1 MNGLPSIAQHLAA
14 QGRNGDSVLV
24 HMTPGEVRG
33 LQAIAEQHGTSLTI
47 NPDTGLPEAFSLRSL
62 LPMIAGIALTPV
74 LGPMGAALAVGGG
87 TTVATGDIKQGLMAG
102 LGAYGGASL
111 GAGLGAAGAAGAAV
125 PPAIPPVPAP
135 TIASALNSTTTIGSV
150 TPGLT
155 QGMTYDMAGN
165 LMPVGSI
172 DPNLAA
178 ANFPSTFVGPS
189 AQATLPIVPPAAPPV
204 ASSVTSPE
212 ALLGE
217 SAGEGYRYIP
227 SPHYKPSY
235 TDILR
240 GTRDVFSSGPT
251 GESAR
256 SLLMSRMGGPQG
268 LAMRAGAAALPGLM
282 EQPKLELPEKEDPY
296 ANYEGPYEPS
306 PRGVRYPTADELR
319 RRRTSEFTYF
329 NRSNPV
335 PFQEGGNVGMNVT
348 PAEADVYRNIAN
360 VQRAAGIPS
369 IANMP
374 MMVYPQRDMRGLVY
388 NPVGYVPSGVPMGEQ
403 NFGFAPLMSREEAEK
418 NFESIRRRMPNDGT
432 SILREEEPQ
441 ASGLSYEYSGF
452 KRGGVP
458 MLEDGGFVLT
468 KKAVDG
474 LGKGDNKKG
483 QKVASAGLGAI
494 PIKGPGHGTSDSIR
508 TSIEGKQPALVSNGE
523 AYVPRRSVQ
532 KNGGAKKFYALMKA
546 AERRA

>member
-14 QGRNGDSVLV
+14 QGRNGDSMLMHV
-24 HMTPGEVRG
+24 TPGEVRG
-33 LQAIAEQHGTSLTI
+33 LQAIAQQHGTSLTI

-111 GAGLGAAGAAGAAV
+111 GAGLGAAGAQTAATAVPTTTVPSMVVPGSVTAPGINTALGTEGFAGATLPGGAPVSPLATVTQPSINTALGTQGFGSATLPNV
-125 PPAIPPVPAP
+125 PPA
-135 TIASALNSTTTIGSV
+135 
-150 TPGLT
+150 
-155 QGMTYDMAGN
+155 
-165 LMPVGSI
+165 SI
-172 DPNLAA
+172 
-178 ANFPSTFVGPS
+178 
-189 AQATLPIVPPAAPPV
+189 Q
-204 ASSVTSPE
+204 
-212 ALLGE
+212 
-217 SAGEGYRYIP
+217 
-227 SPHYKPSY
+227 PSY

-240 GTRDVFSSGPT
+240 GTRDVFSSGPS
-251 GESAR
+251 GDAAR
-256 SLLMSRMGGPQG
+256 SAFMSKMGGPKG
-268 LAMRAGAAALPGLM
+268 LAMRGGAMLLGSM
-282 EQPKLELPEKEDPY
+282 EQPEFKPPEKEDPY
-296 ANYEGPYEPS
+296 ANYEGPYTPS
-306 PRGVRYPTADELR
+306 ERSVRYPTADELR
-319 RRRTSEFTYF
+319 RRRTSEFSYF
-329 NRSNPV
+329 SPSNPV
-335 PFQEGGNVGMNVT
+335 PFQEGGDVGMNVT

-388 NPVGYVPSGVPMGEQ
+388 NPVGYTPSEVAMGER
-403 NFGFAPLMSREEAEK
+403 NYGITPLMSKEEAEK

-432 SILREEEPQ
+432 SILKEEEP
-441 ASGLSYEYSGF
+441 EYSGF

-474 LGKGDNKKG
+474 LGKGSNKKG
-483 QKVASAGLGAI
+483 QKVASRGLGAI

-523 AYVPRRSVQ
+523 AYVPKKQVQ
-532 KNGGAKKFYALMKA
+532 RNGGAKKFYALMRA

>member
-1 MNGLPSIAQHLAA
+1 MNGLPAIAQHLAS

-47 NPDTGLPEAFSLRSL
+47 NPDTGLPEAFSLRNL
-62 LPMIAGIALTPV
+62 LPMIAGIALTPIM
-74 LGPMGAALAVGGG
+74 GPMGAAMAVGGVE
-87 TTVATGDIKQGLMAG
+87 TVRTGDIGKGLMAG

-111 GAGLGAAGAAGAAV
+111 GAGLSAAGAPGQAAAIAPEVTASQFSTTPSAFMSPTATIGNTQYLASPLETGGSFVSPIGATGVRPDAASFMLPEAGSAQV
-125 PPAIPPVPAP
+125 VNAP
-135 TIASALNSTTTIGSV
+135 IAS
-150 TPGLT
+150 
-155 QGMTYDMAGN
+155 TYGGQLSQMG
-165 LMPVGSI
+165 
-172 DPNLAA
+172 
-178 ANFPSTFVGPS
+178 
-189 AQATLPIVPPAAPPV
+189 
-204 ASSVTSPE
+204 
-212 ALLGE
+212 
-217 SAGEGYRYIP
+217 
-227 SPHYKPSY
+227 
-235 TDILR
+235 R
-240 GTRDVFSSGPT
+240 GFTDVFSSGPT
-251 GESAR
+251 GDAAR
-256 SLLMSRMGGPQG
+256 SAFMKASGGPQG

-329 NRSNPV
+329 SPSNPV
-335 PFQEGGNVGMNVT
+335 PFQEGGDVGINVT

-374 MMVYPQRDMRGLVY
+374 MMVYPQRDMRSLVY

-441 ASGLSYEYSGF
+441 VSGLSYEYSGF

-474 LGKGDNKKG
+474 LGNGDNKKG

>member
-14 QGRNGDSVLV
+14 QGRNGDSMLMHV
-24 HMTPGEVRG
+24 TPGEVRG
-33 LQAIAEQHGTSLTI
+33 LQAIAQQHGTSLTI

-74 LGPMGAALAVGGG
+74 LGPVGAGIAVGGIEG
-87 TTVATGDIKQGLMAG
+87 VRTGSIEKGLMAG

-111 GAGLGAAGAAGAAV
+111 GGALGATGAAGAAIPPPIPPAPTIGNALNPAAAIPSAATGAASAATSGAATPFTFDYVSGAPLTSQAPSLVTPPAAPLVTPGGGAYAPFADEVGRGAGLGAAGD
-125 PPAIPPVPAP
+125 
-135 TIASALNSTTTIGSV
+135 S
-150 TPGLT
+150 
-155 QGMTYDMAGN
+155 YK
-165 LMPVGSI
+165 
-172 DPNLAA
+172 
-178 ANFPSTFVGPS
+178 
-189 AQATLPIVPPAAPPV
+189 
-204 ASSVTSPE
+204 
-212 ALLGE
+212 
-217 SAGEGYRYIP
+217 YIP
-227 SPHYKPSY
+227 SPQYKPSY

-256 SLLMSRMGGPQG
+256 SAFMSNIGGGKG

-282 EQPKLELPEKEDPY
+282 ERPKFEPPEKEDPY

-306 PRGVRYPTADELR
+306 SREVRYPTADELR
-319 RRRTSEFTYF
+319 RRRTSEFDYF
-329 NRSNPV
+329 RPSNPV
-335 PFQEGGNVGMNVT
+335 PFQEGGDVGINVT

-388 NPVGYVPSGVPMGEQ
+388 NPVGYTPSEVAMGER
-403 NFGFAPLMSREEAEK
+403 NYGITPLMSKEEAEK
-418 NFESIRRRMPNDGT
+418 YFESIKRRMPNDGT
-432 SILREEEPQ
+432 SILKEEAP
-441 ASGLSYEYSGF
+441 ASASYDYYSGF

-468 KKAVDG
+468 KKAIDG
-474 LGKGDNKKG
+474 LGKGSNKKG
-483 QKVASAGLGAI
+483 QKVANRGLGAI
-494 PIKGPGHGTSDSIR
+494 PIRGKGAKRGPMAGKDDQIR
-508 TSIEGKQPALVSNGE
+508 TSIENKQPALVSNGE

-532 KNGGAKKFYALMKA
+532 RNGGAKKFYALMRA